1 MSSTLTEQ
9 QGIQTEAFEQYAGK
23 WVAVRDGDVVAAA
36 DSLEELRANPDVRR
50 EDAVF
55 VVPERSSSFF

>member
-1 MSSTLTEQ
+1 MSGTVTEQ
-9 QGIQTEAFEQYAGK
+9 RAISTEAFEQYAGR
-23 WVAVRDGDVVAAA
+23 WVAVRDGDVIAAA
-36 DSLEELRANPDVRR
+36 DSLEELRANPDVSR